1 MVQFAPTQVNR
12 FVLVSQART
21 IHTRITVKIARI
33 LWTFVALFAL
43 GVSAAVLL
51 LGDDYFVLDRAARH
65 HAPEHETL
73 GPGGSLGHM
82 LGIVGSAMMVAN
94 LLYLVRRRWARI
106 GGIGSLQSWL
116 AFHVALG
123 VGGVA
128 LVFAHAALL
137 FDNPIARVSLV
148 AALIVLVTGVVGRWI
163 YAQVPHRPD
172 GGEMD
177 EAELVAALRAGVAAV
192 SPHLRT
198 AVEDAERAL
207 ARVAAPPVPG
217 VLSAALQA
225 LAAPVTFFR
234 FQATRARWAVRLAH
248 APYALEPADRRVA
261 LSVAAD
267 AARLRRRFRRQSAFK
282 HIVGAWRG
290 VHRIATFVMLLTLV
304 THVVTVLYFAVKHGA
319 GPIR

>member
-1 MVQFAPTQVNR
+1 MK
-12 FVLVSQART
+12 S
-21 IHTRITVKIARI
+21 ARI

-43 GVSAAVLL
+43 GVAAAVLVM
-51 LGDDYFVLDRAARH
+51 GDDYFALDRAARH
-65 HAPEHETL
+65 QAPEHETL
-73 GPGGSLGHM
+73 GPGGGLGHA
-82 LGIVGSAMMVAN
+82 LGITGSAMMVAN

-128 LVFAHAALL
+128 LVFAHGALL

-148 AALIVLVTGVVGRWI
+148 AAMIVLVTGVVGRWI

-172 GGEMD
+172 GHAMD
-177 EAELVAALRAGVAAV
+177 EAELVAALRSGVAAV
-192 SPHLRT
+192 QPGLRT

-207 ARVAAPPVPG
+207 ARVTAPPVPG
-217 VLSAALQA
+217 PLSAALQA
-225 LAAPVTFFR
+225 LLVPLTFVR
-234 FQATRARWAVRLAH
+234 FHATRAQWSRRLA
-248 APYALEPADRRVA
+248 ASPYGLEAADRRIV

-282 HIVGAWRG
+282 HVVGAWRG
-290 VHRIATFVMLLTLV
+290 VHRIATFVMLLTMV

-319 GPIR
+319 GPVR